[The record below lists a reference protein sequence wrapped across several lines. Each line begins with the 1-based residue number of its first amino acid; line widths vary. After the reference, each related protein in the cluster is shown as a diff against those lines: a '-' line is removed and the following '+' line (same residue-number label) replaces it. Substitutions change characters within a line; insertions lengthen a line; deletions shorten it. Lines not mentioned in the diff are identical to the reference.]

1 MRATADI
8 FNRELRR
15 ALKEGSV
22 KIGARETKKALR
34 SGAAKVVVF
43 AKNCPS
49 WLREE
54 ILRAASEGNASEVL
68 FYEHT
73 AGHRELGLVCGKPFA
88 ISTLC
93 VTSSDFAEFVRRHA
107 ASEGEWSAAYM
118 NTAKEW
124 QKEKMEEAVGL
135 WEGKSETGGE

>member
-88 ISTLC
+88 VSTLC

-107 ASEGEWSAAYM
+107 ASE
-118 NTAKEW
+118 
-124 QKEKMEEAVGL
+124 EARNIYR
-135 WEGKSETGGE
+135 